1 MNTLEHAE
9 KFIAETEVRI
19 AEHESAA
26 EEWIQR
32 IETQVEQHR
41 HTAEEQL
48 QRIHEQQDKERHT
61 AEERIQRLHHGLAE
75 HQETVKEQ
83 IQRLQNEL
91 EEHQRTVAEQI
102 ERIHSEIQENSSNA
116 EEQIKRIHS
125 QIEEH
130 QDTAAR
136 QVERIREQV
145 GRYRETAEE
154 HAERIRAELEEHK
167 GTAEEHAERFRV
179 ETDTPEKEEE
189 SQEHT
194 GQHPLQALME
204 TFDAQYNQRHAGST
218 VAKSYVINGVEILA
232 YSGKLLPLAEMDKK
246 YPRQEWLQ
254 NLLDRNVTIGNF
266 NEYWQYLSA
275 RDMLMRIEKKPSVWT
290 SGAFRDSPHGENWE
304 TYQAAYINR
313 LAKPGEPPDAWVPRL
328 FEPAPGDDR

>member
-61 AEERIQRLHHGLAE
+61 AEERIQRL
-75 HQETVKEQ
+75 
-83 IQRLQNEL
+83 QNEL

-102 ERIHSEIQENSSNA
+102 ERIHSEIQENSNNA
-116 EEQIKRIHS
+116 AEQIKRIHS

-130 QDTAAR
+130 QDAAAR

-145 GRYRETAEE
+145 ERYRGTAEE
-154 HAERIRAELEEHK
+154 HAERIRAELEEHR
-167 GTAEEHAERFRV
+167 GIAEEHAERFRV
-179 ETDTPEKEEE
+179 ETDTWVEEHNVAPEKEDE

-194 GQHPLQALME
+194 EQHSLQALME

-246 YPRQEWLQ
+246 YPRKEWLQ

-266 NEYWQYLSA
+266 NEYWQSLGA
-275 RDMLMRIEKKPSVWT
+275 RDMLMRIEKKPHVWT
-290 SGAFRDSPHGENWE
+290 SGLFEIPPTEDWE